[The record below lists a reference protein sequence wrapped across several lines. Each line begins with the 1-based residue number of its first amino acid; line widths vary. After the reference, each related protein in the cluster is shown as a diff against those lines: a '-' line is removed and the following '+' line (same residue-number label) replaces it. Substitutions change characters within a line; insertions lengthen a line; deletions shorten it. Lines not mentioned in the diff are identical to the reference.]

1 MNTVLKTGLEIF
13 DLGVIGIQMEDK
25 AMVRADVSWV
35 GVSVKRKWSRT
46 ELNRMLIFPGGAS
59 QGQCEGTAR
68 ERIDV
73 NAKKRKVCQG
83 GMVSCV
89 DALSSL
95 MR

>member
-1 MNTVLKTGLEIF
+1 
-13 DLGVIGIQMEDK
+13 
-25 AMVRADVSWV
+25 MVRADVSRV

-46 ELNRMLIFPGGAS
+46 ELNRMLVFTGGAS
-59 QGQCEGTAR
+59 QGQCEGAAR

-73 NAKKRKVCQG
+73 NAKKRRVCQG

-89 DALSSL
+89 DALKGL